1 MRQAIPTMY
10 RVPAIAFP
18 TPPPVSP
25 TGAGRAVKKL
35 QLSPARPR
43 EITSQSSDTSGS
55 SAMASASPQR
65 PVMIQFTA
73 RRAMS
78 EFMRLPAS
86 DRAATCARAA
96 ARRR

>member
-1 MRQAIPTMY
+1 M
-10 RVPAIAFP
+10 AFP
-18 TPPPVSP
+18 TPPPFSP

-43 EITSQSSDTSGS
+43 EITSQSSDTSGT
-55 SAMASASPQR
+55 SAMTNASPQR

-73 RRAMS
+73 RRAVS
-78 EFMRLPAS
+78 ELMRLPES
-86 DRAATCARAA
+86 DHAATCARAA